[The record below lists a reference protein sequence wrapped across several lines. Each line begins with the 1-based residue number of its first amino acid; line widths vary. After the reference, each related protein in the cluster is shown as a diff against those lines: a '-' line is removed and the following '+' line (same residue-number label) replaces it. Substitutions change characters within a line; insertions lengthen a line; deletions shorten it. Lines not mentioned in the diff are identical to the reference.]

1 MFFEWSFYALSVIC
15 IIQYFYTR
23 NKNTT
28 SQDPTFR
35 QFEHR
40 YLLVYLLATTG
51 DWLQGP
57 HVYALYYSYGMT
69 KHEIELL
76 FVAGFSSSLVGR
88 RLSCLLYAILY
99 AGTCVA
105 KHFAN
110 FWILFIGRIFGGM
123 ATSILCTAFESWLV
137 CEHNKRGFNPDSL
150 KTIFSHAALANSIV
164 AIISGLVAHYSAN
177 AFGYVTPFDISLV
190 VLVVMMICAIAYWT
204 ENYGCEKTT
213 LNLQFMDAYRAMR
226 NDWRVVCLALIQ
238 SLFEGTLYLFV
249 LEWTPALSDASG
261 ALIPHGY
268 IFASFMVSIM
278 IGSTIFRLLS
288 KHQRPES
295 FMRFV
300 LAVSVLCLV
309 TPIIWPYHAA
319 AIFAAFVFFEI
330 CVGIFWPAIGFMRG
344 IYIPDT
350 TRATIM
356 NFSRVPLNA
365 VNLLRQTIFQCCV
378 MFLVFATAAQ
388 QYLYR
393 IKIDDKVAKSE
404 LLN

>member
-1 MFFEWSFYALSVIC
+1 EP
-15 IIQYFYTR
+15 
-23 NKNTT
+23 K
-28 SQDPTFR
+28 
-35 QFEHR
+35 
-40 YLLVYLLATTG
+40 
-51 DWLQGP
+51 
-57 HVYALYYSYGMT
+57 
-69 KHEIELL
+69 
-76 FVAGFSSSLVGR
+76 FSSNFHANELINRLILCCSGR
-88 RLSCLLYAILY
+88 RSSCLLYAILY

-123 ATSILCTAFESWLV
+123 ATSILFSAFESWLV

-164 AIISGLVAHYSAN
+164 AIIAGLVAQYSAN
-177 AFGYVTPFDISLV
+177 AFGYVTPFDVSLA
-190 VLVVMMICAIAYWT
+190 VLVVMMVCTIACWT

-268 IFASFMVSIM
+268 IFASFMVSTM

-288 KHQRPES
+288 EYQRPES

-300 LAVSVLCLV
+300 LALSVLCLV
-309 TPIIWPYHAA
+309 IPIIWPDHAA

-344 IYIPDT
+344 IYIPDA

-356 NFSRVPLNA
+356 NFSRVPLNT
-365 VNLLRQTIFQCCV
+365 VVIIILLQNLSRQTVFQCCV

-393 IKIDDKVAKSE
+393 
-404 LLN
+404 